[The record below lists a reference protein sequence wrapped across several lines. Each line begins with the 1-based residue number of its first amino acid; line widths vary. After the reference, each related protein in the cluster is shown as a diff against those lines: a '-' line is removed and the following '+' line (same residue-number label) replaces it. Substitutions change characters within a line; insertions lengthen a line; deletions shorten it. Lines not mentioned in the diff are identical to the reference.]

1 MRRIWLTAPLFLT
14 RRHTCAITLLT
25 SSSSCRRSFNTGRG
39 IMTETTHYDAIIIG
53 AGHNGLVA
61 AGYLARAGKK
71 VLVLE
76 QRDRVGGACTLEE
89 PFPGFTMSPCAYVV
103 SLLRP
108 EIIRD
113 LELHRYG
120 FDAYVKDPQM
130 FVPYQDGNYLFFRA
144 STEKTIESI
153 RQFSPHDAEA
163 YRKFLAFFDRASEI
177 LNPILLEEPPSVA
190 DLAARFRG
198 EDEEIYRYLMF
209 GNLYDM
215 LADYFESDYL
225 RAAWAGQGVIGSFIG
240 PKTPGS
246 VYVLWHHMCGEV
258 NGEHGMWGYVRGGMG
273 RISFALAASAEAHG
287 AVIRTKAP
295 VAKILVHNGRAEG
308 VRLENGEEL
317 RASAILSN
325 ADPKRTFLQFC
336 ADANLDKDFLKR
348 ISHFKTESAVIKL
361 NVALKELPSFKV
373 LPGTAPGLQHAGSLD
388 ITPTPDWVQEAYE
401 DAARG
406 ELSQKPYIEAY
417 MQSATDPSV
426 APAGYHTISMFCQ
439 YAPYHLKGRQWS
451 EEVKNEMADRIIA
464 TMTAF
469 APNFADAIV
478 NCQVLSPVDI
488 EQRYGMSDGNIFHGE
503 IIPGQLF
510 SLRPTPE
517 CARYRTPIE
526 GLYLCGSGVHPGGG
540 VMGAPGH
547 NAARALLN
555 DWDQS
560 KIHGL
565 TPGFPHELA

>member
-1 MRRIWLTAPLFLT
+1 MA
-14 RRHTCAITLLT
+14 
-25 SSSSCRRSFNTGRG
+25 
-39 IMTETTHYDAIIIG
+39 THRDKQFDVIIIG

-61 AGYLARAGKK
+61 AGYLARAGKS
-71 VLVLE
+71 VVVLE

-144 STEKTIESI
+144 STQKTIEGI
-153 RQFSPHDAEA
+153 RRLSPHDAEA
-163 YRKFLAFFDRASEI
+163 YPRFLRFFERASEI

-246 VYVLWHHMCGEV
+246 VYVAWHHMFGEV
-258 NGEHGMWGYVRGGMG
+258 NGEQGMWGYVRGGMG
-273 RISFALAASAEAHG
+273 RISYAMAASAEAHG
-287 AVIRTKAP
+287 AIIRTDTP
-295 VAKILVHNGRAEG
+295 VARVLVHDGRAEG

-317 RASAILSN
+317 RADAVLSN
-325 ADPKRTFLQFC
+325 ADPKRTFFQFC
-336 ADANLDKDFLKR
+336 ADAGLNADFLKR
-348 ISHFKTESAVIKL
+348 IAQFKTDSAVIKV
-361 NVALKELPSFKV
+361 NVALKELPNFTC
-373 LPGTAPGLQHAGSLD
+373 LPGTTPALQHFGSCD
-388 ITPTPDWVQEAYE
+388 ISPTPDWVQDAYE
-401 DAARG
+401 DAMHG
-406 ELSQKPYIEAY
+406 ELSKKPYIEAY
-417 MQSATDPSV
+417 MQSSTDRSIVPE
-426 APAGYHTISMFCQ
+426 GLHTISMFCQ
-439 YAPYHLKGRQWS
+439 YAPYHLKGIEWS
-451 EEVKNEMADRIIA
+451 DEVKNEMADHIFA
-464 TMTAF
+464 AMTEF
-469 APNFADAIV
+469 APNFADAVIDR
-478 NCQVLSPVDI
+478 QILSPVDI
-488 EQRYGMSDGNIFHGE
+488 EQRYGMPNGNIFHGE
-503 IIPGQLF
+503 ITPDQLF

-547 NAARALLN
+547 NAAKALLA
-555 DWDQS
+555 DWS
-560 KIHGL
+560 VK
-565 TPGFPHELA
+565 

>member
-1 MRRIWLTAPLFLT
+1 MPQQ
-14 RRHTCAITLLT
+14 
-25 SSSSCRRSFNTGRG
+25 
-39 IMTETTHYDAIIIG
+39 TEQLDVIIIG

-71 VLVLE
+71 VLVVE

-89 PFPGFTMSPCAYVV
+89 PFPGFIMSPCAYVV

-130 FVPYQDGNYLFFRA
+130 FVPFLNGKYLFFRA
-144 STEKTIESI
+144 STEKTIEGI
-153 RQFSPHDAEA
+153 RKLSPHDAEA
-163 YRKFLAFFDRASEI
+163 YPKFLAFFERASEI

-225 RAAWAGQGVIGSFIG
+225 RAAFAGQGVIGSFIG

-246 VYVLWHHMCGEV
+246 VYVMWHHMFGEV
-258 NGEHGMWGYVRGGMG
+258 NGEQGMWGYVRGGMG
-273 RISFALAASAEAHG
+273 RISFAMAASAEAHG
-287 AVIRTKAP
+287 AVIRTDSP
-295 VAKILVHNGRAEG
+295 VSKILVHNGRAEG

-317 RASAILSN
+317 RAAAVLSN
-325 ADPKRTFLQFC
+325 ADPKRTFFQFC
-336 ADANLDKDFLKR
+336 QDADLDKSFLKR
-348 ISHFKTESAVIKL
+348 ISQFKTESAVIKL
-361 NVALKELPSFKV
+361 NIALKELPSFTC
-373 LPGTAPGLQHAGSLD
+373 LPGTSPGLQHAGSLD
-388 ITPTPDWVQEAYE
+388 ISPTPDWVQDAYE
-401 DAARG
+401 DAMHG
-406 ELSQKPYIEAY
+406 GLSRKPYIEAY

-426 APAGYHTISMFCQ
+426 APAGCHTISMFCQ
-439 YAPYHLKGRQWS
+439 YAPYHLRGRAWS
-451 EEVKNEMADRIIA
+451 DEVKHEMADRIID
-464 TMTAF
+464 TVTAF
-469 APNFADAIV
+469 APNFADAILHR
-478 NCQVLSPVDI
+478 QVLSPLDI
-488 EQRYGMSDGNIFHGE
+488 EQRYGMPNGNIFHGE
-503 IIPGQLF
+503 ITPDQLF
-510 SLRPTPE
+510 SLRPAPE

-526 GLYLCGSGVHPGGG
+526 GLYLCGSGTHPGGG

-547 NAARALLN
+547 NAAKALLS
-555 DWDQS
+555 DWA
-560 KIHGL
+560 K
-565 TPGFPHELA
+565 E

>member
-1 MRRIWLTAPLFLT
+1 
-14 RRHTCAITLLT
+14 
-25 SSSSCRRSFNTGRG
+25 
-39 IMTETTHYDAIIIG
+39 MTDRTEQFDAIIIG

-120 FDAYVKDPQM
+120 FSAYVKDPQM
-130 FVPYQDGNYLFFRA
+130 FVPFLDGNYLFFRA
-144 STEKTIESI
+144 STEKTVEGI
-153 RQFSPHDAEA
+153 RRFSEHDAQA
-163 YRKFLAFFDRASEI
+163 YPKFLRFFERASAI
-177 LNPILLEEPPSVA
+177 LNPLLLEEPPSIA

-198 EDEEIYRYLMF
+198 EDEEIYKWLMF

-215 LADYFESDYL
+215 LADYFESDYM
-225 RAAWAGQGVIGSFIG
+225 RAAFAGQGVIGSFIG

-246 VYVLWHHMCGEV
+246 VYVMWHHMFGEV
-258 NGEHGMWGYVRGGMG
+258 NGEQGMWGYVRGGMG
-273 RISFALAASAEAHG
+273 KISFAMAASAEAHG
-287 AVIRTKAP
+287 AVIRTDAR
-295 VAKILVHNGRAEG
+295 VAKVLVHNGKAEG
-308 VRLENGEEL
+308 VRLENGEEY
-317 RASAILSN
+317 RARAVLSN

-336 ADANLDKDFLKR
+336 AEANLDKDFLKR
-348 ISHFKTESAVIKL
+348 IARFKSESGVIKL
-361 NVALKELPSFKV
+361 NIALKELPSFRC
-373 LPGTAPGLQHAGSLD
+373 LPGTEPGLQHAGSCD
-388 ITPTPDWVQEAYE
+388 ITPTPDWVQEAFE

-406 ELSQKPYIEAY
+406 ELSRKPYIEAY
-417 MQSATDPSV
+417 MQSATDSSV

-439 YAPYHLKGRQWS
+439 YAPYHLKGRAWS

-464 TMTAF
+464 TMTEF
-469 APNFADAIV
+469 APNFADAILDR
-478 NCQVLSPVDI
+478 QVLSPLDI
-488 EQRYGMSDGNIFHGE
+488 EQRYGLPNGNIFQGE
-503 IIPGQLF
+503 ITPDQLF

-517 CARYRTPIE
+517 CARYRTPVE
-526 GLYLCGSGVHPGGG
+526 GLYLCGSGSHPGGG

-547 NAARALLN
+547 NAAMALLK
-555 DWDQS
+555 DW
-560 KIHGL
+560 
-565 TPGFPHELA
+565 ERA